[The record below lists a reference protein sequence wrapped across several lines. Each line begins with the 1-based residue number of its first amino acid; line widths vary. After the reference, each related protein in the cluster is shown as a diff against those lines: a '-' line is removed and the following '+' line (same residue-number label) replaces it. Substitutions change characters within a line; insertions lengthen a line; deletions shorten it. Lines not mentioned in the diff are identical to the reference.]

1 MVIIYLRLIHTLV
14 FNSFYI
20 ACVRTCTS
28 TSFFFF
34 FWESAL
40 PLAHSN
46 KKKETKLNEMKNNHP
61 AGPGPADAVAYG
73 ACRAARLLLLEVE
86 ARPTKTIGPESYL
99 ASPRSLC
106 TQQNIEDFFISRRL
120 SNSSSRCMSVSRPLW
135 TLWLLSSRKE
145 PTGRRRL
152 WS

>member
-28 TSFFFF
+28 TSVFFFF
-34 FWESAL
+34 FEKCTST
-40 PLAHSN
+40 SSFKQ
-46 KKKETKLNEMKNNHP
+46 KKKETKLNEMKKQP
-61 AGPGPADAVAYG
+61 PGPDPADAVAYG

-152 WS
+152 